1 MRLANRVAKLPPYL
15 FAEVSKR
22 IAQRHAEG
30 HDVISLGIGDPDL
43 PTPQHIVDAMAQLVH
58 DPANHRYPESEG
70 LPEFRQAVAEWY
82 DRRFGVVLDPKREII
97 SLIGSKEG
105 IGHIALCVIDPGDIA
120 LVPDPGYPVYAVGT
134 MFAGGWSYYL
144 PLKEEN
150 GFLPDLEAIPSQV
163 VDHAKVLWL
172 NYPNNPTG
180 AVATVDFFERAIV
193 FAKKHELL
201 ICHDG
206 PYADVAFDG
215 YKPLSFLE
223 VPGAKEVGIEFN
235 SLSKTYNMTGWRIGV
250 AVGNPQAVDAL
261 LRVKTNL
268 DSGVF
273 AAVQRAAI
281 VALRGPQDEIPHH
294 NAIYQRR
301 RDVTVATLRQ
311 MGLRVQSP
319 KASLYIWARIP
330 AGYTSIQFSTKVL
343 EESDVFVTPG
353 VGYGPNGDD
362 YIRISLTTADA
373 RLDEAMA
380 RLQRLRF

>member
-1 MRLANRVAKLPPYL
+1 MRLATRVSKLPPYL
-15 FAEVSKR
+15 FAEVSKK
-22 IAQRHAEG
+22 IAQRRAAG

-43 PTPQHIVDAMAQLVH
+43 ATPPHIAEAMAGFVQ
-58 DPANHRYPESEG
+58 DPANHHYPESEG

-82 DRRFGVVLDPKREII
+82 ERRFGVTLNPTKEVI

-105 IGHIALCVIDPGDIA
+105 IGHIALCLIDPGDIA

-144 PLKEEN
+144 PLTAEN
-150 GFLPDLEAIPSQV
+150 SFLPNLDAVPQQIA
-163 VDHAKVLWL
+163 DRAKVLWI

-180 AVATVDFFERAIV
+180 AVASADFFERAIA
-193 FAKKHELL
+193 FARRHDLL

-206 PYADVAFDG
+206 PYAEVSYDG
-215 YKPLSFLE
+215 YRPISFLE
-223 VPGAKEVGIEFN
+223 MPGAKEVGIEFN
-235 SLSKTYNMTGWRIGV
+235 SLSKTYNMTGWRIGM
-250 AVGNPQAVDAL
+250 ACGNETAVDAL

-281 VALRGPQDEIPHH
+281 VAMRGPQDEIPRH
-294 NAIYQRR
+294 NAVYQRR
-301 RDVTVATLRQ
+301 RDVTVAALHE
-311 MGLRVQSP
+311 MGLRVQPP

-330 AGYTSIQFSTKVL
+330 EGYSSMQFSTKVL

-353 VGYGPNGDD
+353 IGYGPNGDG
-362 YIRISLTTADA
+362 YIRISLTIDDA

-380 RLQRLRF
+380 RLRKLRF

>member
-1 MRLANRVAKLPPYL
+1 MRLANRIAKLPPYL

-22 IAQRHAEG
+22 IAQRRAEG

-43 PTPQHIVDAMAQLVH
+43 PTPPHIVDAMADLVH

-82 DRRFGVVLDPKREII
+82 DRRFDVALDPEKEII

-120 LVPDPGYPVYAVGT
+120 LAPDPGYPVYAIGT

-144 PLKEEN
+144 PLTEEN
-150 GFLPDLEAIPSQV
+150 SFLPDLEAIPSQV
-163 VDHAKVLWL
+163 VEHAKVLWL

-180 AVATVDFFERAIV
+180 AVATMDFFERAIC
-193 FAKKHELL
+193 FAKKHDLL

-250 AVGNPQAVDAL
+250 AVGNAQAIDAL

-301 RDVTVATLRQ
+301 RDVTVTTLRQ

-330 AGYTSIQFSTKVL
+330 AGYTSIQYSTKLL

-353 VGYGPNGDD
+353 IGYGPNGDD

-380 RLQRLRF
+380 RLRKRWC

>member
-1 MRLANRVAKLPPYL
+1 MRLANRVASLPPYL
-15 FAEVSKR
+15 FAEVSKK
-22 IAQRHAEG
+22 IAQRRAAG

-43 PTPQHIVDAMAQLVH
+43 STPPHIVEAMAEFVH
-58 DPANHRYPESEG
+58 DPTTHHYPESEG

-82 DRRFGVVLDPKREII
+82 ERRFSVTLDPKKEII

-120 LVPDPGYPVYAVGT
+120 LVPDPGYPVYSVGT

-150 GFLPDLEAIPSQV
+150 GFLPDLDAVPDQV
-163 VDHAKVLWL
+163 AHRAKVLWL

-180 AVATVDFFERAIV
+180 AVAPVEFFERAIA
-193 FAKKHELL
+193 FAKKHDLL

-206 PYADVAFDG
+206 PYADVAYEG
-215 YKPLSFLE
+215 YRPMSFLE
-223 VPGAKEVGIEFN
+223 VPGAKDVGIEFN
-235 SLSKTYNMTGWRIGV
+235 SLSKMYNMTGWRIGV
-250 AVGNPQAVDAL
+250 AVGNAQAVDAL

-281 VALRGPQDEIPHH
+281 VALRGPQDEIPRH

-301 RDVTVATLRQ
+301 RDLTVATLRE
-311 MGLRVQSP
+311 MGLSVQPP

-330 AGYTSIQFSTKVL
+330 AGYTSMQFSTKVL

-353 VGYGPNGDD
+353 IGYGPNGDN
-362 YIRISLTTADA
+362 YIRISLTVPDK

-380 RLQRLRF
+380 RLRKLRF